1 MASLSSRFDCLSR
14 RQLSARC
21 TAPGSKRFTL
31 GFDVRGSATKV
42 ARTRVRVLSLSTAT
56 GGRNNQRHRFGVVSP
71 RAGGCGRAHRV
82 PCFVL
87 ARTQVVA
94 SLQAYST

>member
-31 GFDVRGSATKV
+31 GFDVRESAMKV
-42 ARTRVRVLSLSTAT
+42 ARTRVRVLSLLTAT
-56 GGRNNQRHRFGVVSP
+56 GGRNNQRRRFGVVYP
-71 RAGGCGRAHRV
+71 KAGGCGHAHRV

-87 ARTQVVA
+87 ARTRVAA
-94 SLQAYST
+94 SLQAYLT